1 VVVDEERKEIMASKG
16 RRAVVGSIG
25 KSNRAQGVAAMKRAK
40 KKRNNIRKK
49 GKK

>member
-1 VVVDEERKEIMASKG
+1 MVYARPKAKRLGKEA
-16 RRAVVGSIG
+16 
-25 KSNRAQGVAAMKRAK
+25 GVAAMKRAK

>member
-1 VVVDEERKEIMASKG
+1 ML
-16 RRAVVGSIG
+16 IG
-25 KSNRAQGVAAMKRAK
+25 KSARRLIDSNGRKGKSSVAAMKRAK